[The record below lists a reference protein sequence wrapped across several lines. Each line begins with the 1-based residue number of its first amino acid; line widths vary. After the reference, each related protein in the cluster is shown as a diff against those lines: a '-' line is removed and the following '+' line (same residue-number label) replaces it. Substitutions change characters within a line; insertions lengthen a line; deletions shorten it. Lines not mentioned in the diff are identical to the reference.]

1 MPAMPAMQ
9 PMAAAAKPA
18 SPRTGASYYKDVMA
32 ANKEIKNTIKEIK
45 VNKIELAMGH
55 L

>member
-1 MPAMPAMQ
+1 
-9 PMAAAAKPA
+9 
-18 SPRTGASYYKDVMA
+18 MA